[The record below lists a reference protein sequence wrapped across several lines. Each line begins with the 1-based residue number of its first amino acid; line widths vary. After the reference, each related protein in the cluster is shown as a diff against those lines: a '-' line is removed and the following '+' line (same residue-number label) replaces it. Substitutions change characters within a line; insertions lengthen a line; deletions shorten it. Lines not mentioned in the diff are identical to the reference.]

1 MSSTWRSPKVWLN
14 ATLGWIAKVLY
25 ESSHHPWL
33 RPLFGPERTLDHRDK
48 KSSLSQNSSGQQTER
63 SHGQS
68 QSQDQHEKEHELEF
82 LNQYTE
88 VFPNLEFVQNSKD
101 RLDGDRQDL
110 HDLSTYHD
118 DSSSKDYADQLL
130 LNDQDLIPDLDF
142 TDHAPSLPPSYSNES
157 QAQDSLDDQ
166 SSPDF
171 NFQDLSFFQ
180 DKPNA
185 AQSSPQGITKVK
197 LYDEER
203 EKRKAERLKRRRR
216 KKRRERRERRERRNK
231 QTQSHDIESN
241 ESYPAQETELSEV
254 SQDEPILTESL
265 PKALNTWRRPPLRSL
280 SKWER
285 MGQAQMSQW
294 QRYSPSS
301 KALLFGSWF
310 ASLESLVEV
319 DREMKKE
326 REQFYQLVEDHEE
339 FSSFSATELDAWWF
353 QLNRVDYFV
362 TEYQFQKKLEMQ
374 NARPLSHS
382 LKQPL
387 TKSNQPESSDQLN
400 IYEPNQNAVPD
411 PLVESKLEIKTFS
424 PVLDPSSLDE
434 TPIDP
439 FGSNGQADQSS
450 SNRIYSDSSRSIDW
464 DSSREKTIE
473 EDIILRPI
481 KKRKRRSKRKS

>member
-14 ATLGWIAKVLY
+14 ATLGWIAKAFY
-25 ESSHHPWL
+25 ETSHHPWL
-33 RPLFGPERTLDHRDK
+33 RSLFGSERSLDHQDN
-48 KSSLSQNSSGQQTER
+48 KSSQQTER
-63 SHGQS
+63 SHRQS
-68 QSQDQHEKEHELEF
+68 QSQNKHEKEHELEF
-82 LNQYTE
+82 LNQFAE
-88 VFPNLEFVQNSKD
+88 VFPDLELVQSSSD
-101 RLDGDRQDL
+101 RLNNDRQDL
-110 HDLSTYHD
+110 HDLDASHD
-118 DSSSKDYADQLL
+118 DVSSKYYADQLL
-130 LNDQDLIPDLDF
+130 LNDQDLIPDLDS
-142 TDHAPSLPPSYSNES
+142 TDHSLPLKSSYSIES
-157 QAQDSLDDQ
+157 QNQDTLDDQ
-166 SSPDF
+166 SPPDF

-185 AQSSPQGITKVK
+185 PQSSPQGITKVK

-203 EKRKAERLKRRRR
+203 EKRKAERRKRRRR
-216 KKRRERRERRERRNK
+216 KRRRERRERRNK

-241 ESYPAQETELSEV
+241 ESHPAQEIERNNV
-254 SQDEPILTESL
+254 SQDESMPSESL
-265 PKALNTWRRPPLRSL
+265 PKALNTWQRPPLRSL

-285 MGQAQMSQW
+285 MGHAQMSQW

-382 LKQPL
+382 LEQSL
-387 TKSNQPESSDQLN
+387 TESDQLESSDQLN
-400 IYEPNQNAVPD
+400 TYENQNTVQNPI
-411 PLVESKLEIKTFS
+411 VGSKLEIKTFS
-424 PVLDPSSLDE
+424 PVLDPSSIDE
-434 TPIDP
+434 SPIGHFESDE
-439 FGSNGQADQSS
+439 QTDKSS
-450 SNRIYSDSSRSIDW
+450 LNRINSDSSRSID
-464 DSSREKTIE
+464 SNSGQGRTVE

-481 KKRKRRSKRKS
+481 KKRKRRSKRKL